1 MQWNEII
8 KIADYI
14 VSACDDI
21 ELEELARKLNTS
33 FDLDKMIRHGKKK
46 YVMQML
52 MNWEEKVNTPR
63 IALGQIMTELEL
75 HELAAAMKLFV

>member
-1 MQWNEII
+1 MI
-8 KIADYI
+8 KIVDYI

-21 ELEELARKLNTS
+21 MLEELAGKLNMT
-33 FDLDKMIRHGKKK
+33 FDLNNMIRHGKKK

-52 MNWEEKVNTPR
+52 MEWEKEVDTPR

>member
-1 MQWNEII
+1 MI

-14 VSACDDI
+14 ITVCNNI
-21 ELEELARKLNTS
+21 KLEELAGKLNKE
-33 FDLDKMIRHGKKK
+33 FDLNKMIRCGKMM

-52 MNWEEKVNTPR
+52 LEWEEEVDMPR

-75 HELAAAMKLFV
+75 HELAAAVKLFV

>member
-1 MQWNEII
+1 MI
-8 KIADYI
+8 KIAEYI

-21 ELEELARKLNTS
+21 KLEELARKLNMT
-33 FDLDKMIRHGKKK
+33 FDLNNMIRHGKKK

-52 MNWEEKVNTPR
+52 IEWEKEVDTPR

-75 HELAAAMKLFV
+75 HELAAAVKLFV

>member
-1 MQWNEII
+1 MI

-21 ELEELARKLNTS
+21 MLEELAGKLNTT
-33 FDLDKMIRHGKKK
+33 FDLNKMTQRGKMK

-52 MNWEEKVNTPR
+52 MDWEEKVDMPCICSWSNFDRT
-63 IALGQIMTELEL
+63 
-75 HELAAAMKLFV
+75 

>member
-1 MQWNEII
+1 MI

-14 VSACDDI
+14 VSACDNNK
-21 ELEELARKLNTS
+21 LEELARKLNMT
-33 FDLDKMIRHGKKK
+33 FDLNKMIRHGKKK

-52 MNWEEKVNTPR
+52 MEWEKEVDTPR

-75 HELAAAMKLFV
+75 HELAAAVKLFV